1 MNPSKLDTPR
11 NHPMRAR
18 HLKRL
23 YMALQSAAGQL
34 AELRRQ
40 SRAEPLQS
48 EVLHGR
54 ENGGGEG
61 RPKDATNAE
70 GLSEVVHEL

>member
-1 MNPSKLDTPR
+1 
-11 NHPMRAR
+11 
-18 HLKRL
+18 
-23 YMALQSAAGQL
+23 MALQSAAGQL